1 MYVMVVPMSYAKSLN
16 SLRYFTYFMLPCV
29 MYLVVVIAYFVGK
42 DGTNTV
48 NYAPESAGGI
58 SALPIIIFIYSGHM
72 NVKKKK

>member
-29 MYLVVVIAYFVGK
+29 MYLVVVFAYFVGK